1 MLVLIGVETKVYIR
15 EFRWFVRFG
24 VIYALVGDATM
35 LNLVLSVKEFYDR
48 FVLLWLLEF
57 DTSLA
62 RHSMAFYFSNYPLS
76 HSRFVAEQ
84 TRKCVYIGTSK
95 QYLLYLLSS
104 YSYFLLKLK
113 HTFLL
118 KKLCM

>member
-24 VIYALVGDATM
+24 VIYALVGDAAM
-35 LNLVLSVKEFYDR
+35 LNLVLSVKGFYDR
-48 FVLLWLLEF
+48 FVFLWLLEF

-62 RHSMAFYFSNYPLS
+62 RHNMTFYFSNYPLS
-76 HSRFVAEQ
+76 HSRSVAEQ
-84 TRKCVYIGTSK
+84 TRKCVYIVTSK
-95 QYLLYLLSS
+95 QYLLYLLSY

-113 HTFLL
+113 HPL
-118 KKLCM
+118 